1 MPTPTSPQSPPYIWQ
16 HSAWPKLTFDAAVLA
31 PALDQA
37 RLEQGR
43 LLGLLG
49 AIGLEQANAVQR
61 ELWVQEALATAAI
74 EGEQLNLES
83 LRSSVAHRLKLADAP
98 GPDRSVEGLVQVMQ
112 DALANHSA
120 ALDLDRLCRWQ
131 SALFPGGTSGI
142 ARIAVGRVRDHAD
155 AMQIVSGQNKGGVG
169 REVVH
174 YEAPPSA
181 QVAAHMDKFL
191 AWFERTRPIGSVSIV
206 NGIARAA
213 LVHLWFESIHPFEDG
228 NGRLGRALADMAL
241 AQDMHAQDPQAN
253 PALVR
258 VYGLARQM
266 LKTRAAYYDALNHTQ
281 RLRGIAPEAI
291 AIDATPWLQW
301 FVQAFTRAC
310 VASQAVVMDA
320 TEKAQFRLRAAQCH
334 INPRQSNVLERLLE
348 AGHVGSGGGFLISP
362 PGRPK
367 GKRASLGGSEPHA
380 VGSVEALSSMTT
392 DKYAKITGISKA
404 TATRDLADLLANSLL
419 RVEGVGKA
427 TRYAVNV
434 PGWEQ
439 PVLKP

>member
-1 MPTPTSPQSPPYIWQ
+1 MSTPNPPASLRYIWQ
-16 HSAWPKLTFDAAVLA
+16 HRAWPQLSFDAAALA

-61 ELWVQEALATAAI
+61 DLWVQEALATAAI

-83 LRSSVAHRLKLADAP
+83 LRSSVAHRLALADAP
-98 GPDRSVEGLVQVMQ
+98 GADRSVDGLVQVMQ

-120 ALDLDRLCRWQ
+120 PLDLDRLCRWQ

-142 ARIAVGRVRDHAD
+142 TRIAVGRLRDHAD
-155 AMQIVSGQNKGGVG
+155 AMQIVSGALG

-181 QVAAHMDKFL
+181 QVASELDRLLTWCAS
-191 AWFERTRPIGSVSIV
+191 TRPSDTAPTNTAV

-213 LVHLWFESIHPFEDG
+213 LAHLWFESIHPFEDG

-241 AQDMHAQDPQAN
+241 AQDMQAHDAQASPV
-253 PALVR
+253 LVR
-258 VYGLARQM
+258 VYGLAHQM
-266 LKTRAAYYDALNHTQ
+266 LKTRAAYYDALNHAQ
-281 RLRGIAPEAI
+281 RLRGATPEAST
-291 AIDATPWLQW
+291 IDATPWVQW

-310 VASQAVVMDA
+310 VTSQAVVRDA
-320 TEKAQFRLRAAQCH
+320 TDKAQFRLRAAQCH
-334 INPRQSNVLERLLE
+334 INPRQSKVLERLLD
-348 AGHVGSGGGFLISP
+348 AGHVGSGGGFL
-362 PGRPK
+362 
-367 GKRASLGGSEPHA
+367 GG
-380 VGSVEALSSMTT
+380 MTNE
-392 DKYAKITGISKA
+392 KYAKITATSKA
-404 TATRDLADLLANSLL
+404 TATRDLADLLAHGLL

-439 PVLKP
+439 PALKP

>member
-1 MPTPTSPQSPPYIWQ
+1 MPSLNPPAFPRYIWQ
-16 HSAWPKLTFDAAVLA
+16 HPAWPQLTFDATALA
-31 PALDQA
+31 PALELT

-83 LRSSVAHRLKLADAP
+83 LRSSVAHRLALADAP
-98 GPDRSVEGLVQVMQ
+98 GADRHADGLVQVMQ

-142 ARIAVGRVRDHAD
+142 TRIAVGRVRDHAD
-155 AMQIVSGQNKGGVG
+155 AMQIVSGALG

-181 QVAAHMDKFL
+181 QVVAEMDHFL
-191 AWFERTRPIGSVSIV
+191 AWFASTRPAGAATANTTDAATALKTDTPM

-213 LVHLWFESIHPFEDG
+213 LAHLWFESIHPFEDG

-241 AQDMHAQDPQAN
+241 AQDMHAHEPAAS

-258 VYGLARQM
+258 VYGLAHQM
-266 LKTRAAYYDALNHTQ
+266 LKTRAAYYDALNHVQ
-281 RLRGIAPEAI
+281 RLVRIAPEAST
-291 AIDATPWLQW
+291 IDATPWVQW
-301 FVQAFTRAC
+301 FVQAFTGAC
-310 VASQAVVMDA
+310 ITSQAVVRDA
-320 TEKAQFRLRAAQCH
+320 TDKAQFRLQAAQCQT
-334 INPRQSNVLERLLE
+334 NERQRKVLERLLE
-348 AGHVGSGGGFLISP
+348 AGHVGTGGGFL
-362 PGRPK
+362 
-367 GKRASLGGSEPHA
+367 GG
-380 VGSVEALSSMTT
+380 MTNE
-392 DKYAKITGISKA
+392 KYAKITGTSKA
-404 TATRDLADLLANSLL
+404 TATRDLADLLAQGLL

-434 PGWEQ
+434 PGWVQ
-439 PVLKP
+439 PALKP